1 MVLIMCSH
9 RQDNCSLLIAAIFSV
24 KLMCVSLRGA
34 IFMGAFLG
42 AFFIGTGFVGAVFCT
57 GAF

>member
-34 IFMGAFLG
+34 FLWVLFG
-42 AFFIGTGFVGAVFCT
+42 CFFIGTGFVGAVFCT